1 MSGTITAAGH
11 IKSTAPTGGGVGYAT
26 GAGSAATQQTNKATT
41 VVLNAICGAITMNN
55 AALNAGILVQFTL
68 TNSNIAAADMVL
80 VIHSSAGSAGSYDVQ
95 ANTVAAGSCVISVRN
110 VTAGNLS
117 EAIVLTFAIIKAVAA

>member
-1 MSGTITAAGH
+1 MSGSLTVNGL
-11 IKSTAPTGGGVGYAT
+11 IKSNTASGGIGYAT
-26 GAGSAATQQTNKATT
+26 GAGGTITQGTDKAHT
-41 VVLNAICGAITMNN
+41 VILNTMSGAITMNN

-68 TNSNIAAADMVL
+68 TNSSIAAADMVL
-80 VIHSSAGSAGSYDVQ
+80 VIHSSAGTSGSYDVQ

-117 EAIVLTFAIIKAVAA
+117 EAIVLTFAIIKAVTA